1 MTNLEPRQPEY
12 QIAIYQTEDGATRME
27 VRFEGD
33 TAWLSQKQMADIF
46 QTTPQNITIHV
57 RAIYDDGELDEQ
69 ATCKQFLQVQ
79 TEGTREVRRYL
90 NFYNLDM
97 ILAVGYKVRS
107 HRGVEFRRW
116 ATERLRELL
125 VKGFTLDDEKLKE
138 AGGGAYFDELLA
150 RIRDIRSSE
159 KVFWR
164 KVLEIYAT
172 SMDYD
177 PRTEMSK
184 QFFATIQNKI
194 HYAAHGYTAA
204 EIISSRADASLPNM
218 GLTSWAA
225 AKPRKT
231 DAEIAKNYLNHQELD
246 ALNRI
251 VTVYLEFAELQ
262 ALNRKPMYMRD
273 WIGKLDE
280 FLRMSGREVLEH
292 AGRVTHDE
300 ALRKARE
307 EFEQYRAEHLNDES
321 PVERH
326 FQEVVEELKTLEA
339 KKPRAPRK
347 KKA

>member
-1 MTNLEPRQPEY
+1 MTNLEPRQPED
-12 QIAIYQTEDGATRME
+12 QIALYQTEDGRSRIA
-27 VRFEGD
+27 VRLKD
-33 TAWLSQKQMADIF
+33 DKVWLSLNQMADLFQRDKSVISRHIKNIF
-46 QTTPQNITIHV
+46 
-57 RAIYDDGELDEQ
+57 AEGELSREAVVAYFATTAADGKTYDVEQ
-69 ATCKQFLQVQ
+69 YTL
-79 TEGTREVRRYL
+79 EL
-90 NFYNLDM
+90 
-97 ILAVGYKVRS
+97 ILAVGYRVKS
-107 HRGVEFRRW
+107 HRGTQFRVW
-116 ATERLRELL
+116 ATERLRELI

-184 QFFATIQNKI
+184 RFFATIQNKI

-326 FQEVVEELKTLEA
+326 FQEAVEELKKLEA